1 MDQQEEEKGRDNSQ
15 SVGEAL
21 KGQGAEPP
29 LKVGPRTKG
38 TSTSLELLR
47 NFVMLS
53 LTWDLVMSF
62 SLVCLRQ
69 VSLCKLRLALN
80 SLGSPG

>member
-1 MDQQEEEKGRDNSQ
+1 MDQQEEEKGQDNFQ

-21 KGQGAEPP
+21 KGQGAELP
-29 LKVGPRTKG
+29 LKVGPRTKS

-47 NFVMLS
+47 NLVMLS

-62 SLVCLRQ
+62 SFVCLRR
-69 VSLCKLRLALN
+69 VSLCN
-80 SLGSPG
+80 